1 MHKHASV
8 FVALSS
14 KDGFTDPIFLQGK
27 PYQAGGFKPVG
38 SPRIAPGA
46 PSQFHPPAASA
57 FMPQPQANSGAA
69 FMQPSG
75 SYPGMG
81 QPPAPQ
87 PAPQPAAPPAPT
99 GPPSNVNLVNVDTSK
114 VGLCPFGLRT

>member
-1 MHKHASV
+1 MHKHESG
-8 FVALSS
+8 FVVLSS
-14 KDGFTDPIFLQGK
+14 KDAFTNTIFLQGK

-57 FMPQPQANSGAA
+57 FMRQPQANSGAA

-75 SYPGMG
+75 GYPGMG
-81 QPPAPQ
+81 QP

-99 GPPSNVNLVNVDTSK
+99 GPPSNVNIVNVDTSK
-114 VGLCPFGLRT
+114 VGLCRFGLRT